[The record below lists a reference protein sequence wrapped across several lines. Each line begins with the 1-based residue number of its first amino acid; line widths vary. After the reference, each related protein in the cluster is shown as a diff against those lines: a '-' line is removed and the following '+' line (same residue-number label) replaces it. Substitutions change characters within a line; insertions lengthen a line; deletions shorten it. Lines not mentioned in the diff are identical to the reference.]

1 MKDQTSTVNEVALT
15 TEPEP
20 FALAQYRNSDNKI
33 ELTLYRTVGN
43 AKVVDDTY
51 TITVNTVD
59 KYTSTNLDPDGFVFD
74 QKGVYSATV
83 DNINGVVNVVLAR
96 NTKTDSI
103 ALDQNN
109 LDATMKVSTLENAT
123 IKGETTAVVGAD
135 NGDSFTVYSEDGK
148 NHRTFTVKATYLDAM
163 SSLTITGTDGND
175 YTGTPVDTNYDD
187 IADTITVTLPAS
199 AVVDGYGEIIAN
211 PTLAVSYEAEGHNN
225 TVEIGT
231 TNESPNGALNNVPAD
246 TDVKNGESVTFT
258 GLGSGTSSLNYV
270 LVTRLPVTGGATQYY
285 KLVVQLEKS
294 SSTTVV
300 GAIVNRTIAD
310 VDNDARTIVANL
322 PNAEITDGVNENVT
336 L

>member
-1 MKDQTSTVNEVALT
+1 MKKSKFLKKSLAMLLALMLVVAMIPLSASAASINLDYIYVNDGPVQLGGTIGVKEASVTMNLTDSLPTGYELRVKDQTSTVNEVALT

-96 NTKTDSI
+96 NTANTSASWTQGIQDSLS
-103 ALDQNN
+103 AEM
-109 LDATMKVSTLENAT
+109 TVSTLENAT
-123 IKGETTAVVGAD
+123 IDGETTAVVGAD

-175 YTGTPVDTNYDD
+175 YTGTPVDTDYDD

-199 AVVDGYGEIIAN
+199 AVVDGYGEIITDPKAAG
-211 PTLAVSYEAEGHNN
+211 LMKGD
-225 TVEIGT
+225 
-231 TNESPNGALNNVPAD
+231 AD
-246 TDVKNGESVTFT
+246 TGNFRPTDTMTRAEAASIMMNAQRA
-258 GLGSGTSSLNYV
+258 GL
-270 LVTRLPVTGGATQYY
+270 
-285 KLVVQLEKS
+285 
-294 SSTTVV
+294 
-300 GAIVNRTIAD
+300 ID
-310 VDNDARTIVANL
+310 
-322 PNAEITDGVNENVT
+322 
-336 L
+336 